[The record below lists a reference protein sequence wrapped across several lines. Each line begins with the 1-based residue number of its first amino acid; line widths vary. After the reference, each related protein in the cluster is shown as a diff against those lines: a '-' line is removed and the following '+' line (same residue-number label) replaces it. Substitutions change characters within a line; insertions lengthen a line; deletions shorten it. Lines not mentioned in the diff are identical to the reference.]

1 MAERNEWAILGGIQ
15 KVMEEIG
22 AIGKNKKNA
31 TQGFMFRGI
40 DDVMNTLHP
49 LLAKAHIFVY
59 PETLEINREERTN
72 AKGTTLLYTLAKVKY
87 HFVSTD
93 DASEVVA
100 VVYGEGMDSGDKS
113 LNKAMSIAMKYACF
127 QVFMIPTEEMVDP
140 DAESHQVAPKPE
152 YPPQFL
158 TACKVKSGG
167 STLGKLY
174 KENRPLFD
182 NLKITGT
189 DEEKKAIYIIES
201 YMEDKR

>member
-1 MAERNEWAILGGIQ
+1 MAERNEWAILAGIQ

-59 PETLEINREERTN
+59 PETLEISREERTN
-72 AKGTTLLYTLAKVKY
+72 RNGNALLYTLAKVKY

-127 QVFMIPTEEMVDP
+127 QIFCIPTEEMVDP
-140 DAESHQVAPKPE
+140 DTESHQVKAKPE
-152 YPPQFL
+152 YPQEFL
-158 TACKVKSGG
+158 NACKMKAGG

-174 KENRPLFD
+174 KENRPLIE
-182 NLKITGT
+182 NMKATGT
-189 DEEKKAIYIIES
+189 DEEKAAIAVIEK
-201 YMEDKR
+201 YMEERK